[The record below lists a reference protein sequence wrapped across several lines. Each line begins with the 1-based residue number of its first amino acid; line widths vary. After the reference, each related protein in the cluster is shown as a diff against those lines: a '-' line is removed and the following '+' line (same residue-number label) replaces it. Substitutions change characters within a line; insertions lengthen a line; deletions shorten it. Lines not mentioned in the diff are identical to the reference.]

1 KTLEILRMSPTDS
14 MDTEAQPAL
23 QIQHVSMGA
32 RELAFR
38 YQEAGGGPLA
48 IEPAAAVP
56 GCREICGTALV
67 VPLAA
72 PIGPGETVAIV
83 IEFDFRLPQ
92 KQGRWGQWEGVT
104 FLATW
109 LPVLAVFD
117 ECGWHPTP
125 FVPWHQP
132 FFNEAAIY
140 TARVKLPCNQ
150 TIACSSPVAAVRD
163 LGDGCKL

>member
-1 KTLEILRMSPTDS
+1 SHYQIPAADVGLLAKTLEILRMSPTDS
-14 MDTEAQPAL
+14 MDTEAAPAL
-23 QIQHVSMGA
+23 QIQRVSMGA
-32 RELAFR
+32 RQLLFR

-48 IEPAAAVP
+48 IDEAAL
-56 GCREICGTALV
+56 GKGEGCGTALV
-67 VPLAA
+67 VPLPA
-72 PIGPGETVAIV
+72 PVRPGETVVIE

-92 KQGRWGQWEGVT
+92 KQGRWGQWEGLT

-132 FFNEAAIY
+132 F
-140 TARVKLPCNQ
+140 
-150 TIACSSPVAAVRD
+150 
-163 LGDGCKL
+163 